1 MKYIITEAAKADLAE
16 AAEFYNSR
24 RAGLG
29 AEFALEAG
37 LGLSKVLERP
47 NSWPEIAPGFRKYR
61 LDRFPYALVYRIL
74 SANQLEIVAIHDLR
88 SRPGSWRQN
97 LR

>member
-1 MKYIITEAAKADLAE
+1 MNYIITEAAKADLAE

-29 AEFALEAG
+29 
-37 LGLSKVLERP
+37 LSKVLERP
-47 NSWPEIAPGFRKYR
+47 NSWPEIAEGFPKHR
-61 LDRFPYALVYRIL
+61 LDRFPYALVYRVL
-74 SANQLEIVAIHDLR
+74 SPNQLEIVAVYDLR

-97 LR
+97 LP

>member
-1 MKYIITEAAKADLAE
+1 MNYIITEAAKADLAE

-29 AEFALEAG
+29 AEFALEVG

-47 NSWPEIAPGFRKYR
+47 SSWPEIAPGFHKYS
-61 LDRFPYALVYRIL
+61 LDRFPCALIYRIL
-74 SANQLEIVAIHDLR
+74 SPKHLEIVAVHDLR
-88 SRPGSWRQN
+88 SRPDSWRQN
-97 LR
+97 LP